1 MRIRAGRLKGRVL
14 SYPRA
19 GLRPTKDVTRLAVFN
34 IIGTAIRG
42 ARVADLFAGGGAL
55 GLEALSRGA
64 AEVVFVEQSVPI
76 IKFLRENIKGLDG
89 VKAVR
94 AELPAGLK
102 RLGTGR
108 FDVVLADPPYRNGLV
123 QATLA
128 RLVELDMVN
137 PGGLYVA
144 EHHEFERP
152 DCPAGWEEVKRGRYG
167 DSHVTVFRRNGE

>member
-19 GLRPTKDVTRLAVFN
+19 GLRPTKDITRLAMFN

-55 GLEALSRGA
+55 GVEALSRGA
-64 AEVVFVEQSVPI
+64 AEVVFVEQSAPI
-76 IKFLRENIKGLDG
+76 MRFLRENIKGLEG
-89 VKAVR
+89 AKAVR

-102 RLGTGR
+102 RLGGEKL
-108 FDVVLADPPYRNGLV
+108 DVVLADPPYRNGLV
-123 QATLA
+123 QATLD
-128 RLVELDMVN
+128 RLIELDLVN

-152 DCPAGWEEVKRGRYG
+152 ECSEGWEVVKRGRYG
-167 DSHVTVFRRNGE
+167 DSCLTVLRRSDG